1 MNYILYDL
9 EATCWLGRPP
19 KGIQE
24 IIEIGAV
31 KVNEYGEVLGEYN
44 RFVQPTVN
52 KKLSSFCTR
61 LTTITQSDVDR
72 AKTFPRVVE
81 DFKDWIDIYDTDY
94 VLCAWGE
101 FDIRMLERDCKL
113 HKLETDWL
121 NSHTNIKEQYRILKK
136 LDKGTGLKK
145 TTKHEGFEF
154 TGKHHRAISDAE
166 NLAKIFVKY
175 IDEWV
180 FINH

>member
-1 MNYILYDL
+1 MKYILYDL

-31 KVNEYGEVLGEYN
+31 KVNEYGEVIGEYN
-44 RFVQPTVN
+44 RFVRPTVN
-52 KKLSSFCTR
+52 TKLSSFCTK
-61 LTTITQSDVDR
+61 LTTITQQDVDK
-72 AKTFPRVVE
+72 AQTFPYVGK
-81 DFKDWIDIYDTDY
+81 DFQDWIDIYDDDY

-101 FDIRMLERDCKL
+101 FDIRMLKKDCDL
-113 HKLETDWL
+113 HKMDTDWL
-121 NSHTNIKEQYRILKK
+121 HSFSNIKRQYQILKK

-145 TTKHEGFEF
+145 TTHAEGFEF
-154 TGKHHRAISDAE
+154 TGKHHRAIADAE
-166 NLAKIFVKY
+166 NLAKIFCKY

-180 FINH
+180 FVPH

>member
-31 KVNEYGEVLGEYN
+31 KVNEYGEVLGDFN
-44 RFVQPTVN
+44 KFVRPTVN
-52 KKLSSFCTR
+52 TRLSGFCTK
-61 LTTITQSDVDR
+61 LTTITQADVDK
-72 AKTFPRVVE
+72 ADTFPRVAEAYKEWIGVYEE
-81 DFKDWIDIYDTDY
+81 DF

-101 FDIRMLERDCKL
+101 FDIRMLRMDCEL
-113 HKLETDWL
+113 HKLDTDWL
-121 NSHTNIKEQYRILKK
+121 GNFSNIKKQYQTLKR

-154 TGKHHRAISDAE
+154 TGKHHRAIADAE
-166 NLAKIFVKY
+166 NLAKIFIKY